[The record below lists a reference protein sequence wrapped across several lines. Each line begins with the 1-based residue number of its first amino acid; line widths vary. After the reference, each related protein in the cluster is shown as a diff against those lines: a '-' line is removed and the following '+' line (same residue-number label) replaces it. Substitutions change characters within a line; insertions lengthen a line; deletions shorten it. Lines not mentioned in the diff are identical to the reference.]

1 MRIWIVTVSEQVP
14 SDSPAERLLRGGTW
28 AHELARRGH
37 QVVWW
42 TDNVDHMRKRLR
54 TSENASVRL
63 SPSLELRM
71 VAGAGYKRSMS
82 LARLRHYR
90 STSRE
95 LGKWM
100 AASTSPDVCL
110 AALPALEWVEA
121 TLNVGELRRFPVV
134 VDCRDMWPDLFLDIV
149 PGYLRWPARLAL
161 WPLFRLKRRVLRRAF
176 AISGVTT
183 QFVEWG
189 LAAAERQRSGLDFVA
204 HHAYPQLEYDPV
216 TLAQA
221 AESWDTAGLNTDR
234 GLLTLCFFGVL
245 ASGFDF
251 EPVMAGL
258 RLLGPRASQVRL
270 VICGDGHNLHQVQRL
285 ASGLDNVHFAGHVS
299 GARIRTMMDRS
310 DVALA
315 PYTRTR
321 NFMSNI
327 PGKISEYLSAGLPIV
342 SGVDGAIGEYL
353 ESNCCGWLYSD
364 ASGFADRVAQLLDQP
379 AMRLA
384 AHHRATAA
392 FDRDFRAD
400 KIVAGV
406 ERALQLIAESWS
418 ARESPGEKR
427 Y

>member
-1 MRIWIVTVSEQVP
+1 MRVWIVTVSEQVP
-14 SDSPAERLLRGGTW
+14 SDSPTERLLRGGTW
-28 AHELARRGH
+28 AHELAHRGH

-63 SPSLELRM
+63 SPELELRM
-71 VAGAGYKRSMS
+71 VAGAGYERSMS
-82 LARLRHYR
+82 LSRLCHYR

-121 TLNVGELRRFPVV
+121 TLDVGEERRFPVV
-134 VDCRDMWPDLFLDIV
+134 VDCRDMWPDLFLDVV
-149 PGYLRWPARLAL
+149 PGYLMWPARLAL
-161 WPLFRLKRRVLRRAF
+161 SPLFRQKREVCRRAF
-176 AISGVTT
+176 AISGVTA

-189 LAAAERQRSGLDFVA
+189 LAAAGRQHNGMDFVA
-204 HHAYPQLEYDPV
+204 HHAYPQLECDPD

-221 AESWDTAGLNTDR
+221 ANSWDAS
-234 GLLTLCFFGVL
+234 GLLTICFFGVL

-251 EPVMAGL
+251 APVMAGL

-270 VICGDGHNLHQVQRL
+270 VICGDGHNLPQIRRL

-342 SGVDGAIGEYL
+342 SGIDGALGEYL

-364 ASGFADRVAQLLDQP
+364 ASGFASCVAQLLDRP
-379 AMRLA
+379 DMHLDAR
-384 AHHRATAA
+384 HRATAA

-400 KIVAGV
+400 RIVTGV
-406 ERALQLIAESWS
+406 ERALELVVERWNT
-418 ARESPGEKR
+418 REGPAIEPTD
-427 Y
+427 